1 MKCAIASLLVGALL
15 AGCAAPGATRFE
27 HQDLRLEVRA
37 KLLPAE
43 LSRRARL
50 MRAYGIMAFSDVTPR
65 QVLIE
70 ARFLSAAR
78 DQSLMGIDLVTDSD
92 LLRPVRLENTTPKAP
107 PITVGFGFGG
117 SFGGGNGLGQGS
129 HGPDD
134 TSEHGSAARGAH
146 GEKVSMGFAFPLYTG
161 KADRVT
167 SARATFHLPQVNL
180 LEGCHVL
187 LTWMGKSATGEI
199 IVQPVLLPLTL
210 TLTPK
215 PEPGPTRVETI
226 VHEGETVILAGL
238 LGSTPANKVPVLGKL
253 PIIGRLFDSRLDTV
267 RRSELLVFLTPQ
279 IVVQDD

>member
-1 MKCAIASLLVGALL
+1 MKRATMSILVGALL
-15 AGCAAPGATRFE
+15 AGCAVPGATRFE

-43 LSRRARL
+43 LSRRVRL
-50 MRAYGIMAFSDVTPR
+50 MRDYGIMAFAEVTPR
-65 QVLIE
+65 QVVIE
-70 ARFLSAAR
+70 ARFLSVAR

-92 LLRPVRLENTTPKAP
+92 LLHPVRVEDTTPKAP

-117 SFGGGNGLGQGS
+117 SFGGGDGLAKGS

-146 GEKVSMGFAFPLYTG
+146 EAGVGVGFAFPLYTG

-187 LTWMGKSATGEI
+187 LTCMGKTATGEI

-210 TLTPK
+210 TPN

-226 VHEGETVILAGL
+226 VHEGETVVLAGL
-238 LGSTPANKVPVLGKL
+238 LGSTPANKVPLLAKL
-253 PIIGRLFDSRLDTV
+253 PIIGRLFKSRLDTM
-267 RRSELLVFLTPQ
+267 RRSDLLVFITPH
-279 IVVQDD
+279 IVVQDE